1 MYGRFSHRDDSA
13 WAKGDV
19 AYELGDTLETGAMKA
34 AQEGIRPC
42 SDGYA
47 AFMTAFG
54 RRVRTREV
62 SPHKRPKTV
71 GELKQVAPPAN
82 DQEVW
87 RAA

>member
-1 MYGRFSHRDDSA
+1 MYMRFSHRDDSA
-13 WAKGDV
+13 WAQGDL
-19 AYELGDTLETGAMKA
+19 AYDLGDTLETGVMKA
-34 AQEGIRPC
+34 AQAGIRPC

-62 SPHKRPKTV
+62 SPHKRPTNV
-71 GELKQVAPPAN
+71 GELTQVAMPSG
-82 DQEVW
+82 QEVW

>member
-1 MYGRFSHRDDSA
+1 M
-13 WAKGDV
+13 
-19 AYELGDTLETGAMKA
+19 AYELGDTLETGVMKA
-34 AQEGIRPC
+34 AQMGIRPC

-54 RRVRTREV
+54 RRVRAKQV
-62 SPHKRPKTV
+62 SPHKRSMPV
-71 GELKQVAPPAN
+71 GELTQVAAPAH